1 MKHRLLLVLF
11 LAIFGC
17 REAMETPD
25 PNLAPEISG
34 LQIVPEAVCGSA
46 DVSFTVS
53 DPNQDMIQWDANM
66 NVSAFGNVEQT
77 SGSGT
82 SGSTITIKFNSTT
95 DFQHRHRVS
104 LTVTARDSA
113 GNEAQ
118 PARLEFLIF
127 YPC

>member
-1 MKHRLLLVLF
+1 
-11 LAIFGC
+11 
-17 REAMETPD
+17 METPD
-25 PNLAPEISG
+25 PNLSPEISG

-46 DVSFTVS
+46 DVSFTVI
-53 DPNQDMIQWDANM
+53 DPNQDMIQWDADM